1 MLMMPRS
8 CLQFQLETARSAAHG
23 STTLEPGGDHCAT
36 CAAEFQRS
44 VVGNFVSEPWVEVQ
58 RDYLFRELPLLQDP
72 FFLWTESVSGFL
84 KLSLQCG
91 HENVCPS

>member
-1 MLMMPRS
+1 MLVLSRS
-8 CLQFQLETARSAAHG
+8 CLQFRLETARSAAHG

-58 RDYLFRELPLLQDP
+58 GDYLFRELPLLQDP
-72 FFLWTESVSGFL
+72 FFLWTESLSGFL
-84 KLSLQCG
+84 KFSLQCG
-91 HENVCPS
+91 HENVRPS

>member
-1 MLMMPRS
+1 MKISHRLLLSRS

-44 VVGNFVSEPWVEVQ
+44 AVGNFVSEPWVEVQ
-58 RDYLFRELPLLQDP
+58 GDYLFRELICVHPKNS
-72 FFLWTESVSGFL
+72 T
-84 KLSLQCG
+84 
-91 HENVCPS
+91 H

>member
-58 RDYLFRELPLLQDP
+58 RDYLFRELPLLQLNASITDIK
-72 FFLWTESVSGFL
+72 SV
-84 KLSLQCG
+84 LSKNFDST
-91 HENVCPS
+91 H